1 MTIGERIK
9 EVRKSNGLTQQKF
22 ADRLNLKRNT
32 IANYEINI
40 IEPSDRTISDV
51 CRIFGANEAWLRTG
65 EGDMFIKRD
74 PEQEIMAFV
83 AEITG
88 NEDGN
93 DFRLRFFRAL
103 SKIPPEMWGHIE
115 AFIDELS
122 KH

>member
-1 MTIGERIK
+1 MKERIK
-9 EVRKSNGLTQQKF
+9 ELRKALHFTQADF
-22 ADRLNLKRNT
+22 AEHIGVKQNTVAQYESGRNDPTDTVIKLICLNLG
-32 IANYEINI
+32 
-40 IEPSDRTISDV
+40 V
-51 CRIFGANEAWLRTG
+51 NEAWLRTG

-103 SKIPPEMWGHIE
+103 SKIPPEMWGQIE